1 MKAQFVIK
9 FFYYALLFDFLIIN
23 VICIKQTL
31 SSIINEKISIG
42 NTNDLKKILDISFL
56 QANDTLNKIDDLPTK
71 EFHSNQ
77 TKKNNKTLLKERKEG
92 QFLKVETSIVSTL
105 IPVYYSTNITHRFN
119 CFFFNEKDFSV
130 YDMSQLDK
138 EEY

>member
-77 TKKNNKTLLKERKEG
+77 NNKTLLKERKEG